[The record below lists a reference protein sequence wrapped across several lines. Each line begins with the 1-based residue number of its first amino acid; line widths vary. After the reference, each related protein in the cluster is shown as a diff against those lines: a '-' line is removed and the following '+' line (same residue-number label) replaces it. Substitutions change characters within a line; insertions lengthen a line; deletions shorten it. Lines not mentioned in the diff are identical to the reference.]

1 MGCRYKMRFIVIDGL
16 DGVGKDTHAQMIKK
30 KYLDAGESVI
40 LRSHPEDDNYYGIKA
55 KKALLG
61 KGKINKITASL
72 FYACDVIRSVHLYHG
87 RADNVIFVRY
97 LFGVAYLPFPL
108 AKLLYNF
115 FSIVL
120 PTSNY
125 MFFLDL
131 EPDEALK
138 RLSNRDEKEMF
149 ENLADLH
156 EVREKVCKLS
166 KGWKV
171 INTSKSA
178 EDVQKE
184 IDQYLKYS

>member
-1 MGCRYKMRFIVIDGL
+1 L
-16 DGVGKDTHAQMIKK
+16 H
-30 KYLDAGESVI
+30 
-40 LRSHPEDDNYYGIKA
+40 
-55 KKALLG
+55 
-61 KGKINKITASL
+61 
-72 FYACDVIRSVHLYHG
+72 HG

-108 AKLLYNF
+108 AKLLYKF

-138 RLSNRDEKEMF
+138 RLSNRKEKEMF

-156 EVREKVCKLS
+156 EVREKVRKLS

-171 INTSKSA
+171 INTTKSI

-184 IDQYLKYS
+184 IDKYLKY